1 MDDDDSKLIELQQ
14 ELHLYRNETRAQ
26 FDRLAGAISTTF
38 TLFCVVVMFL
48 MQAGFCMLEAGV
60 VREQSVRD
68 ILLKNV
74 LDVSLGAFAWFV
86 IGCILAKDGG
96 SWFIGWPPSMDNR
109 TITPFD
115 AVLKAHGDDQGAY
128 LLSFMYAVASTTIV
142 SGAIA
147 ERTQQRAYIVLCICV
162 TGVVYPVTHHWLWSD
177 TGWLS
182 CRNPDGAV
190 LGGAYDFAG
199 GGVVHLTAGMLA
211 LAVAKAVGPR
221 AGRFDPLTGR
231 PVELRG
237 HSSTLVVLGTLLLW
251 VGWLGFNVGST
262 PSIVAIGAT
271 EMAARTAVRTT
282 LSASAGSLAAI
293 AFARCRKQTVWSL
306 EHACNGLLAGLVSIT
321 ASAPAVSHWVAIVA
335 GAVGGVIY
343 LLSSQFVARVLRV
356 DDVIDAFAVHGAC
369 GIWGLLVVGLAADG
383 SVSCNGREARGMFHR
398 GGDAHLLGAALLEVV
413 AISAW
418 ALLCGGLLFGILRK
432 YGVHRVPDEVEITGI
447 DISELGRPAYSG
459 IDLADSTPRLA
470 AIRPI
475 SPTDSVATATS
486 HGVEVV
492 QAVRVDAPQP
502 DPSSAATATAAGA
515 AAGAATDRAVT
526 DTTAAVQMVQMVETD
541 AHTPLAVRERHEAP
555 Q

>member
-1 MDDDDSKLIELQQ
+1 MGDATAAPVASQLLELQH
-14 ELHLYRNETRAQ
+14 ELALYRNETRAEL
-26 FDRLAGAISTTF
+26 DGLADAISTTF
-38 TLFCVVVMFL
+38 TLFCVVVIFL
-48 MQAGFCMLEAGV
+48 MQAGFCMLEAGI

-68 ILLKNV
+68 ILLKNM
-74 LDVSLGAFAWFV
+74 LDVSLGSFAWFV
-86 IGCILAKDGG
+86 IGCMLAKDGG
-96 SWFIGWPPSMDNR
+96 GWFIGFPAFMDNA
-109 TITPFD
+109 TVTPFD
-115 AVLKAHGDDQGAY
+115 AVLRAHGDDQGAY
-128 LLSFMYAVASTTIV
+128 MLSFMYAVASATIV

-147 ERTQQRAYIVLCICV
+147 ERTQQRAYILLCVLI
-162 TGVVYPVTHHWLWSD
+162 TGVIYPVCYHWLWSD

-182 CRNPDGAV
+182 CRNNADAV

-262 PSIVAIGAT
+262 PSIVADGAT

-321 ASAPAVSHWVAIVA
+321 AGAPAVSHWVAIVA
-335 GAVGGVIY
+335 GAIGGVIY
-343 LLSSQFVARVLRV
+343 LLSSEFVAKVLKV

-383 SVSCNGREARGMFHR
+383 SVTCNGREARGVLVR
-398 GGDAHLLGAALLEVV
+398 DGDGALLGAALLEVV
-413 AISAW
+413 AISSW
-418 ALLCGGLLFGILRK
+418 ALLCGGLLFGLLRK
-432 YGVHRVPDEVEITGI
+432 YGVHRVPNEVEITGI

-459 IDLADSTPRLA
+459 IDPTDGTPRLA

-486 HGVEVV
+486 YGVEVV
-492 QAVRVDAPQP
+492 QAVRVVVDAP
-502 DPSSAATATAAGA
+502 DNA
-515 AAGAATDRAVT
+515 AAAVE
-526 DTTAAVQMVQMVETD
+526 MVEMVETD
-541 AHTPLAVRERHEAP
+541 AAGPHEQHREHGHAFALGGAASGRSSG
-555 Q
+555 